1 MPSFGLVDFCEHPRL
16 RAARRA
22 GACSVTGAL
31 AQPMAIVFAL
41 AGAGCYA
48 LASVTQQQA
57 ASKLRSSTAVDPVL
71 LLRLARA
78 PRWLASLV
86 AVIAGF
92 GCQAVALSLGRLV
105 VVEPVFPAGLLFA
118 LMLAARAE
126 GRRLRHA
133 EWTAAVAAIAG
144 LAVFLVAAEPSGG
157 HTTAPAGILAV
168 AVGTAVG
175 FAVTCG
181 LLATRVTTAHRAL
194 VLSIGGGVGAGVT
207 DAVTKTVASVAGRV
221 NVGVFAD
228 PRLYLLAVIGL
239 TTFTVQQNAFRA
251 AGLAASL
258 PAFAVLGLLI
268 YHERVGVGP
277 LRIAIEAVAV
287 VAALW
292 GIARLANS
300 VIAVSAKLAKAAAA
314 AATPPA
320 DPVG

>member
-1 MPSFGLVDFCEHPRL
+1 
-16 RAARRA
+16 
-22 GACSVTGAL
+22 
-31 AQPMAIVFAL
+31 MAIVFAL

-118 LMLAARAE
+118 LMLAARAQ

-258 PAFAVLGLLI
+258 PAFAVLEPVTGSVLGLLI